1 MSQSDFLLLF
11 ERNSAVR
18 ALAEH
23 IKSNNPRMLL
33 KNTAGSS
40 IALAAALSITE
51 GIHLFLLADRDEAA
65 YFYNDMVPFLE
76 EDEVLFFPSSYK
88 RSIQFGNPDPSGII
102 QRTKVVSQINL
113 LQKQKGKPSRL
124 VIVSYPEALVEKIPD
139 QVQMDKNTMVLS
151 SGEKISLSFA
161 VEVIKEYGF
170 LRVDFVFEPGQY
182 SVRGG
187 IVDVF
192 SFSNNKPYRIDF
204 FGDEVESIR
213 EFDIETQ
220 LSNQKVTKITIVPHV
235 TAELKGEKMVSLL
248 NHTGSKTVFWMK
260 DGALFLERIKQLYE
274 LTEQSREAQDEN
286 PGWKHKDNVL
296 IKERELK
303 TSLEA
308 GHSIEFG
315 QHPLYPD
322 VFALD
327 FNMTPQPSFAKN
339 FDLLTKNIEES
350 TLAGYQTIILSDN
363 ENQTN
368 RLKEIIAKTA
378 KQEVS
383 LSFKKV
389 NLHEGFIDKDLKL
402 ACYTDHQL
410 FERYHRYKIRGEYN
424 RSEALTIQELN
435 TLQPGDY
442 VVHIDHGVGTFVGLV
457 RTNENGRIQEA
468 IRLVY
473 KDNDVLLISIHN
485 LHRISKFRGKDG
497 EPPKVNKLGSGAWQ
511 KLKQATKKKVKDIA
525 KDLII
530 LYAKRREQKGFT
542 FSPDTYMQQELESSF
557 IYEDTPD
564 QTKSTQAVK
573 DDMELPIPMDRL
585 VCGDVGFGKTEIAIR
600 AAFKAVADSKQVAIL
615 VPTTILAL
623 QHFKT
628 FKNRLANFP
637 CTIDYV
643 SRFKGAKEQK
653 GTLSMLAEGKID
665 ILIGTHRLLSKEI
678 KFKDLGLL
686 IIDEE
691 QKFGVSAKEK
701 LRKIKENVDT
711 LTLTATPIPRT
722 LQFSL
727 MGARDLSIIATPP
740 PNRYPIATELHVF
753 NENIIRD
760 AINYELDRGGQV
772 FFVHN
777 RVSNIL
783 EIENYI
789 KKVCPTARTI
799 VGHGQMDGPTLE
811 KTMMDFIEGEY
822 DVLVATTIIEAGLD
836 IPNANTII
844 INNAHMHG
852 LSDLH
857 QLRGRVGRTNRKAF
871 CYLLAPPPATL
882 TNEARRRL
890 RAIEE
895 FSDLGSGFNIAMQDL
910 EIRGAGNLLGGEQ
923 SGFIAEVGFETYH
936 KILTE
941 AIQEMKE
948 EEFKDLFKEEFE
960 KNEEEG
966 TNNYVQ
972 DCHIETDMDIILPD
986 NYIGSTTE
994 KIKLYRELD
1003 NIVDEEGIRKFE
1015 IMLND
1020 RFGLPP
1026 RQVSELLNV
1035 VRLRWN
1041 AMKLGF
1047 EKITLKGGIMLA
1059 NYIGNQISPFYTSST
1074 FANSMVYYQSNS
1086 KRFKM
1091 KESTNKLTVVV
1102 QKVVNV
1108 GDALELTNRMLESV
1122 APKKINQQATAQ
1134 NPWLK

>member
-1 MSQSDFLLLF
+1 MSQSDFLALF
-11 ERNSAVR
+11 EANSAFI
-18 ALAEH
+18 ALNEQ
-23 IKSNNPRMLL
+23 IKSHTKRILL

-40 IALAAALSITE
+40 VSVAAAISVSS
-51 GIHLFLLADRDEAA
+51 GIHLFLLGDKDEAA
-65 YFYNDMVPFLE
+65 YFYNDLVYLLE
-76 EDEVLFFPSSYK
+76 EESVLFFPSSYK
-88 RSIQFGNPDPSGII
+88 RSIQFGNPDASGII
-102 QRTKVVSQINL
+102 QRTKVVSQAKL
-113 LQKQKGKPSRL
+113 LQKKSSTQSKL
-124 VIVSYPEALVEKIPD
+124 LIVSYPEALVEKVPD
-139 QVQMDKNTMVLS
+139 QVQMDKNTMVLT
-151 SGEKISLSFA
+151 SGEKISLSFT
-161 VEVIKEYGF
+161 VEVIQEYGF
-170 LRVDFVFEPGQY
+170 QRVDFVFEPGQY

-187 IVDVF
+187 IVDIF

-220 LSNQKVTKITIVPHV
+220 LSSNKVSKITIVPHV
-235 TAELKGEKMVSLL
+235 MAELKGEKMVSLL
-248 NHTGSKTVFWMK
+248 SHTGNNAVLWVK
-260 DGALFLERIKQLYE
+260 DGVTFTERIKQLYE
-274 LTEQSREAQDEN
+274 LTEQSREAVEDN

-296 IKERELK
+296 IKEREFI
-303 TSLEA
+303 SSIESMA
-308 GHSIEFG
+308 SIEFG
-315 QHPLYPD
+315 QHPYFPEITP
-322 VFALD
+322 LD
-327 FNMTPQPSFAKN
+327 FKMAPQPSFAKN
-339 FDLLTKNIEES
+339 FELLTKNIEES

-368 RLKEIIAKTA
+368 RLKEIIAKTT
-378 KQEVS
+378 KQEVF
-383 LSFKKV
+383 LTFRKV
-389 NLHEGFIDKDLKL
+389 NLHEGFVDKELKL

-442 VVHIDHGVGTFVGLV
+442 VVHIDHGVGTFAGLV

-468 IRLVY
+468 VRLVY
-473 KDNDVLLISIHN
+473 KDSDVLLVSIHN

-497 EPPKVNKLGSGAWQ
+497 EPPKVNKLGSGTWQ

-525 KDLII
+525 KDLIA

-542 FSPDTYMQQELESSF
+542 FSPDTYMQQELEASF

-564 QTKSTQAVK
+564 QTKSTQAIK
-573 DDMELPIPMDRL
+573 EDMEQPIPMDRL
-585 VCGDVGFGKTEIAIR
+585 ICGDVGFGKTEIAIR
-600 AAFKAVADSKQVAIL
+600 AAFKAVADSKQVAVL

-623 QHFKT
+623 QHYKT
-628 FKNRLANFP
+628 FKNRLTDFP

-643 SRFKGAKEQK
+643 SRFKSAKEQK
-653 GTLSMLAEGKID
+653 ETLSKLAEGKID

-686 IIDEE
+686 VIDEE
-691 QKFGVSAKEK
+691 QKFGVSSKEK
-701 LRKIKENVDT
+701 LRHMKENVDT

-777 RVSNIL
+777 RVANIL

-789 KKVCPTARTI
+789 KKICPTVKTI
-799 VGHGQMDGPTLE
+799 VAHGQMDGDKLE
-811 KTMMDFIEGEY
+811 QTMMEFIEGEY

-871 CYLLAPPPATL
+871 CYLLAPPPSSL
-882 TNEARRRL
+882 TNEAKRRL

-948 EEFKDLFKEEFE
+948 DEFKYLFKEELE
-960 KNEEEG
+960 KKEEEG
-966 TNNYVQ
+966 THNFVQ
-972 DCHIETDMDIILPD
+972 DCHIETDMDIMLPD
-986 NYIGSTTE
+986 SYIGSTTE

-1003 NIVDEEGIRKFE
+1003 NILDEEGIRKFE
-1015 IMLND
+1015 VMLND
-1020 RFGLPP
+1020 RFGPP
-1026 RQVSELLNV
+1026 PPQVSELLNV

-1041 AMKLGF
+1041 AMKLGY
-1047 EKITLKGGIMLA
+1047 EKIILKSGIMLA
-1059 NYIGNQISPFYTSST
+1059 NYIYNQVSPFYSSTT
-1074 FANSMVYYQSNS
+1074 FANSMAFYQSNS

-1091 KESTNKLTVVV
+1091 KESANKLTVVV
-1102 QKVVNV
+1102 ERVKNV
-1108 GDALELTNRMLESV
+1108 SEALELTNKMLE
-1122 APKKINQQATAQ
+1122 AIALKKIN
-1134 NPWLK
+1134 K

>member
-1 MSQSDFLLLF
+1 MTMSQSDFLALF
-11 ERNSAVR
+11 QANSAISE
-18 ALAEH
+18 LSEH
-23 IKSNNPRMLL
+23 IKSNTKRVSL

-40 IALAAALSITE
+40 VAVAAALTVTN
-51 GIHLFLLADRDEAA
+51 GIHLFLLSDREEAA
-65 YFYNDMVPFLE
+65 YFYNDLVYLLDE
-76 EDEVLFFPSSYK
+76 ESVLFFPSSFK
-88 RSIQFGNPDPSGII
+88 RSIQFGNPDASGII
-102 QRTKVVSQINL
+102 QRTKVVSQTKI
-113 LQKQKGKPSRL
+113 LQKQKGTQPKL
-124 VIVSYPEALVEKIPD
+124 LIVSYPEALVEKVPD
-139 QVQMDKNTMVLS
+139 LVQMDKNTMVLS
-151 SGEKISLSFA
+151 SGEKLSLSFT
-161 VEVIKEYGF
+161 VEVIQEYGF
-170 LRVDFVFEPGQY
+170 QRVDFVFEPGQY

-187 IVDVF
+187 IIDIF

-220 LSNQKVTKITIVPHV
+220 LSSNKVSKITIVPHV
-235 TAELKGEKMVSLL
+235 MAELKGEKMVSLL
-248 NHTGSKTVFWMK
+248 SHTGSNTQIWIK
-260 DGALFLERIKQLYE
+260 DGAAFSERLKQLYD
-274 LTEQSREAQDEN
+274 LTEQSRQAEEEN

-296 IKERELK
+296 IKEREFIDA
-303 TSLEA
+303 LESMP
-308 GHSIEFG
+308 SIEFG
-315 QHPLYPD
+315 QHPYFPEILP
-322 VFALD
+322 LD
-327 FNMTPQPSFAKN
+327 FKMTPQPSFAKN
-339 FDLLTKNIEES
+339 FELLTKSIEES

-368 RLKEIIAKTA
+368 RLKDIISKTI
-378 KQEVS
+378 KQEVF
-383 LSFKKV
+383 LTFKKV
-389 NLHEGFIDKDLKL
+389 NLHEGFVDKELKL

-442 VVHIDHGVGTFVGLV
+442 VVHIDHGVGTFAGLV

-468 IRLVY
+468 VRLVY
-473 KDNDVLLISIHN
+473 KDSDVLLVSIHN

-497 EPPKVNKLGSGAWQ
+497 EPPKVNKLGSGTWQ

-525 KDLII
+525 KDLIA

-542 FSPDTYMQQELESSF
+542 FSPDTYMQQELEASF

-564 QTKSTQAVK
+564 QTKSTQAIK
-573 DDMELPIPMDRL
+573 EDMEQAIPMDRL
-585 VCGDVGFGKTEIAIR
+585 ICGDVGFGKTEIAIR
-600 AAFKAVADSKQVAIL
+600 AAFKAVADSKQVAVL

-643 SRFKGAKEQK
+643 SRFKSAKEQK
-653 GTLSMLAEGKID
+653 ETLSKLAEGKID

-691 QKFGVSAKEK
+691 QKFGVSSKEK
-701 LRKIKENVDT
+701 LRHMKENVDT

-760 AINYELDRGGQV
+760 AINYEMDRGGQV

-777 RVSNIL
+777 RVANIL

-789 KKVCPTARTI
+789 KKICPTVKTI
-799 VGHGQMDGPTLE
+799 VAHGQMDGDHLE

-871 CYLLAPPPATL
+871 CYLLAPPPSSL
-882 TNEARRRL
+882 TNEAKRRL

-948 EEFKDLFKEEFE
+948 DEFKELFKEELE
-960 KNEEEG
+960 KKEEEG
-966 TNNYVQ
+966 THNFVQ
-972 DCHIETDMDIILPD
+972 DCHIETDMDIMLPD
-986 NYIGSTTE
+986 SYIGSTTE

-1003 NIVDEEGIRKFE
+1003 NILDEEGVRKFE
-1015 IMLND
+1015 AMLTD
-1020 RFGLPP
+1020 RFGPTPP
-1026 RQVSELLNV
+1026 QVSELLNV

-1041 AMKLGF
+1041 AMKLGY
-1047 EKITLKGGIMLA
+1047 EKIILKGGIMLA
-1059 NYIGNQISPFYTSST
+1059 NYINNQVSPFYSSST
-1074 FANSMVYYQSNS
+1074 FASSMAFYQSNS

-1091 KESTNKLTVVV
+1091 KESANKLTVVV
-1102 QKVVNV
+1102 DRVKNV
-1108 GDALELTNRMLESV
+1108 SEALDLTNKMLESI
-1122 APKKINQQATAQ
+1122 ALKKVN
-1134 NPWLK
+1134 K